1 MAVHYQIRD
10 GVLTLTL
17 DGTYESRDVIRVFLE
32 AIEDPK
38 CPRPVA
44 LLVDVSRSK
53 SLATRPAAEI
63 KMVAEFLGPYAEHVG
78 GRVAVVA
85 PSDVAFGLSRMGA
98 VHSEGVGI
106 TAQVFRARED
116 ALVWLK
122 ETPVSRG

>member
-1 MAVHYQIRD
+1 MAVRYQIRD

-17 DGTYESRDVIRVFLE
+17 EGSYESRDVIRMFLE
-32 AIEDPK
+32 GIEDPA

-44 LLVDVSRSK
+44 VLLDVSGST

-63 KMVAEFLGPYAEHVG
+63 KMVAEFLGPYAERIG

-85 PSDVAFGLSRMGA
+85 PTDVAFGLSRMGA

-106 TAQVFRARED
+106 AARVFRDRDE
-116 ALVWLK
+116 ALAWLK
-122 ETPVSRG
+122 EASVPRG